1 MNEENKNVQ
10 VSDNND
16 TQKIEEINL
25 SEYLDE
31 VFAFSY

>member
-1 MNEENKNVQ
+1 MNEKNKNIQ

-16 TQKIEEINL
+16 EKRIEEINL